1 MRLLHTS
8 DWHLGRT
15 LHGLT
20 LIEEQRRAL
29 DHIVDVARDREVDA
43 VLVSGDVFDR
53 GVPPVEAVELFH
65 DALRRLAALT
75 TVVVTSGNH
84 DSAIRLGYGADLF
97 TDSVHVR
104 TRVTPEHIG
113 TPVELTDEHGPVLVF
128 GLPWLDPDVARH
140 RLAPADEALPRTH
153 EAAMSAAVEI
163 VKSTVE
169 KHEAEVGAPVRSVV
183 LAHAFVGHI
192 GRADDATPDQP
203 AVSDSERDI
212 AVGGVAIVPS
222 HVFEGITYTALG
234 HLHGPQQPRLD
245 GTGTIRYSGSPL
257 RYSFSE
263 AGHTKSVTLVE
274 LGPDGAVGIEL
285 VDVPQPRPMAQIQGP
300 IAELL
305 TSDDHTQ
312 HEDAWVKAIV
322 TDAVRPELMVDR
334 LRGRFP
340 HLLTTQ
346 HLPEGQPIDLG
357 GVGPGTAVDPLQ
369 VVLNFIADATGRDAT
384 DDETDIVRTVFEQV
398 RREEENA

>member
-1 MRLLHTS
+1 M
-8 DWHLGRT
+8 
-15 LHGLT
+15 
-20 LIEEQRRAL
+20 
-29 DHIVDVARDREVDA
+29 
-43 VLVSGDVFDR
+43 
-53 GVPPVEAVELFH
+53 
-65 DALRRLAALT
+65 
-75 TVVVTSGNH
+75 
-84 DSAIRLGYGADLF
+84 
-97 TDSVHVR
+97 HVR

-128 GLPWLDPDVARH
+128 GLPWLEPDVARH
-140 RLAPADEALPRTH
+140 RQAPADEALPRTH
-153 EAAMSAAVEI
+153 EAVMSAAVEI
-163 VKSTVE
+163 VKSTLE

-183 LAHAFVGHI
+183 LAHAFVGHV
-192 GRADDATPDQP
+192 GRADEATPDQP
-203 AVSDSERDI
+203 TVSESERDST
-212 AVGGVAIVPS
+212 VGGVAIIPS
-222 HVFEGITYTALG
+222 SVFDGITYTALG

-274 LGPDGAVGIEL
+274 LGPDGAVDVEL
-285 VDVPQPRPMAQIQGP
+285 VAVPQPRLMAQIQGP
-300 IAELL
+300 IDELL

-346 HLPEGQPIDLG
+346 HLPEGQPIDRG
-357 GVGPGTAVDPLQ
+357 GVGPGTAIDPLQ
-369 VVLNFIADATGRDAT
+369 VVLNFIVDATGRDAS
-384 DDETDIVRTVFEQV
+384 DERRQRRRDRHRPHRVRTGAARGGERLMQLHRLTFAGLGPFKDEQTIDFANWPS
-398 RREEENA
+398 RRCSCWKARPAPASPRSSTRSSSPCTASS